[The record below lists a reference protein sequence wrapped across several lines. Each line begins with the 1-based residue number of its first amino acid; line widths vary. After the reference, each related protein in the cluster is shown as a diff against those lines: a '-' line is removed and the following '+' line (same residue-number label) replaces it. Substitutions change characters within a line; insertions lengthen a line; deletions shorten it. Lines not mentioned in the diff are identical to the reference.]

1 MKTNKIAKNSTGG
14 LAKNPRRRNGSL
26 ARVIT
31 GYDKAFMVM
40 VGGAL
45 AGAALGYF
53 VKPTTTTKTASKRAQ
68 DGFAIGGL
76 AVGIPALVYAAVK
89 S

>member
-1 MKTNKIAKNSTGG
+1 MKTNKLAKTSSRMP
-14 LAKNPRRRNGSL
+14 AKNPRRRNAL
-26 ARVIT
+26 AGVIT

-40 VGGAL
+40 IGGAL

-53 VKPTTTTKTASKRAQ
+53 VKPTTSTKTATQRAR

-76 AVGIPALVYAAVK
+76 AVGVPALVYAAVK